1 MSSNTA
7 QSPLPSQTVIN
18 AVWILLCAAVCLQ
31 ILVQLVHVSMF
42 FDGGIYATV
51 ARNLAEGRGTMWA
64 PHFSET
70 LFPTFAEHPPLMFW
84 LQAIGF
90 SLFGDTIA
98 VEKGF
103 SLLTFVISAA
113 LLFKIWMRLNKD
125 DVVVQKAFP
134 LALLMALIAGR
145 VNWGFANGL
154 LDNLLAVFSL
164 TAVLLVII
172 AYDRPGPALS
182 AKRLA
187 LVALAGLAICQSL
200 MTKGPVGLFPL
211 AAPAIYW
218 LVFRRPAFLTM
229 VIDSVIIGVVI
240 VLFIATLYAFDA
252 SREAVDRYLA
262 AQLFAS
268 LRGDRGYY
276 GGGLYVF
283 RKILGVNGY
292 SLAILALAA
301 LASWRFKLGRSDRLT
316 RNQRFR
322 RAAFLI
328 LIGMS
333 ASLPIGLSPRVANFY
348 FNTSLLFYSA
358 GFAILVSPV
367 IMEGLSRLR
376 DQQSKGL
383 SLGALALLTG
393 SIVIVIANIGR
404 LGSDAHTIKQ
414 AIAIESLVCADKR
427 TCTPSISACENAWK
441 DWALHTY
448 MQRFYKISIAKQAN
462 GDAEYVIAEASCGDL
477 PGYRRTR
484 ADVAPYTLMKRQS

>member
-1 MSSNTA
+1 MSTKVGS
-7 QSPLPSQTVIN
+7 SPMPSRTILN
-18 AVWILLCAAVCLQ
+18 AVWLFLLGAICLQ

-42 FDGGIYATV
+42 FDGGIYATL

-64 PHFSET
+64 PYLSDT

-90 SLFGDTIA
+90 ALFGDSIA

-103 SLLTFVISAA
+103 SFLTFIVCAV
-113 LLFKIWMRLNKD
+113 LLFQIWKRLNKD
-125 DVVVQKAFP
+125 DVLVQAAFP
-134 LALLMALIAGR
+134 FGLMLALIAGR

-164 TAVLLVII
+164 TSVLLLVV
-172 AYDRPGPALS
+172 AYDRPATVVS
-182 AKRLA
+182 VRRLA
-187 LVALAGLAICQSL
+187 LVSAAGLAICMSL

-211 AAPAIYW
+211 AVPAIHW
-218 LVFRRPAFLTM
+218 LVFRRPSFLAM
-229 VIDSVIIGVVI
+229 VIDSLVI
-240 VLFIATLYAFDA
+240 VLVIGLFLGLLYAFDP
-252 SREAVDRYLA
+252 SREAVDRYVT
-262 AQLFAS
+262 AQLLSS
-268 LRGDRGYY
+268 LSGARGHY

-301 LASWRFKLGRSDRLT
+301 LAGWRWKLGKSAPEANRPRL
-316 RNQRFR
+316 R

-358 GFAILVSPV
+358 GFAILVATV
-367 IMEGLSRLR
+367 LMDGLSRLR
-376 DQQSKGL
+376 EQQSKLLGFG
-383 SLGALALLTG
+383 SLLFLAA
-393 SIVIVIANIGR
+393 SIVFVFANIGR
-404 LGSDAHTIKQ
+404 PGADARTIEQ
-414 AIAIESLVCADKR
+414 AAVIEDFVCSGKTNCR
-427 TCTPSISACENAWK
+427 PLISACQNAWQ

-448 MQRFYKISIAKQAN
+448 MQRFYKISIAKQTDV
-462 GDAEYVIAEASCGDL
+462 DADFVIADETCSNLQGRKDT
-477 PGYRRTR
+477 GI
-484 ADVAPYTLMKRQS
+484 DISPYLLLERG

>member
-1 MSSNTA
+1 MMRKPGL
-7 QSPLPSQTVIN
+7 SPLPSQTVIN
-18 AVWILLCAAVCLQ
+18 AVWILLLAAVCLQ

-90 SLFGDTIA
+90 SIFGDTIA
-98 VEKGF
+98 VEKSF

-125 DVVVQKAFP
+125 DVVIQKAFP
-134 LALLMALIAGR
+134 LALVMALIAGR

-164 TAVLLVII
+164 TAVLLVVI
-172 AYDRPGPALS
+172 AYDRPSPAFS

-187 LVALAGLAICQSL
+187 LLVLAGLAICFSL

-211 AAPAIYW
+211 ATPAIYW
-218 LVFRRPAFLTM
+218 LVFRRPAFFVM
-229 VIDSVIIGVVI
+229 VLDSVVILTVI
-240 VLFIATLYAFDA
+240 VLFVTILYAFDA

-292 SLAILALAA
+292 SLAILALAS
-301 LASWRFKLGRSDRLT
+301 LASWRLGLGRSDSAIRS
-316 RNQRFR
+316 QRFK

-333 ASLPIGLSPRVANFY
+333 ASLPIGFSPRVANFY

-358 GFAILVSPV
+358 GFAILVAPV
-367 IMEGLSRLR
+367 FME
-376 DQQSKGL
+376 
-383 SLGALALLTG
+383 ALARLGERQIKVLRFGSLILLAA
-393 SIVIVIANIGR
+393 SIVMVFLNVGR
-404 LGSDAHTIKQ
+404 LGADARTIEQ
-414 AIAIESLVCADKR
+414 AAAIEELACTHETDCKPLISVCQ
-427 TCTPSISACENAWK
+427 TAWQ

-448 MQRFYKISIAKQAN
+448 MQRFYKISIAKQADI
-462 GDAEYVIAEASCGDL
+462 DADFVIADESCSNL
-477 PGYRRTR
+477 PGRKDTGI
-484 ADVAPYTLMKRQS
+484 DISPYLLLERG

>member
-1 MSSNTA
+1 MSSNSA

-64 PHFSET
+64 PHFSDT

-90 SLFGDTIA
+90 SIFGDTIA

-103 SLLTFVISAA
+103 SLLTFVISAT
-113 LLFKIWMRLNKD
+113 LLFQIWMRLNKD
-125 DVVVQKAFP
+125 DAAIQKAFP

-145 VNWGFANGL
+145 VNWGFANNL
-154 LDNLLAVFSL
+154 LDNLLAVFSS
-164 TAVLLVII
+164 TAVLLLVI
-172 AYDRPGPALS
+172 AYDRPSPAFS

-187 LVALAGLAICQSL
+187 LLVSAGLAICLSL

-218 LVFRRPAFLTM
+218 LVFRRPAFFTM
-229 VIDSVIIGVVI
+229 VLDSMVILSVIA
-240 VLFIATLYAFDA
+240 LFVATLYAFDA
-252 SREAVDRYLA
+252 SREAVDRYVT
-262 AQLFAS
+262 AQLISS
-268 LRGDRGYY
+268 LSGGRGHY
-276 GGGLYVF
+276 GGGFYVF

-301 LASWRFKLGRSDRLT
+301 LASWRFKLGRSDSVT
-316 RNQRFR
+316 RNQRFK

-367 IMEGLSRLR
+367 IMEGLSRVR
-376 DQQSKGL
+376 QQLTKFG
-383 SLGALALLTG
+383 SLGALALLAA

-404 LGSDAHTIKQ
+404 LGSDARTIEQ
-414 AIAIESLVCADKR
+414 AIAIQSLVCADQT
-427 TCTPSISACENAWK
+427 TCNASISACENAWQ

-448 MQRFYKISIAKQAN
+448 MQRFYEISIAKQ
-462 GDAEYVIAEASCGDL
+462 GDGDTEYVIAEASCGDL
-477 PGYRRTR
+477 PGYRQTQ
-484 ADVAPYTLMKRQS
+484 ADIAPYNLMKRRS

>member
-1 MSSNTA
+1 MSGNPA

-90 SLFGDTIA
+90 SIFGDTIA

-103 SLLTFVISAA
+103 SFLTFLISAT
-113 LLFKIWMRLNKD
+113 LLYKIWMRLNKD
-125 DVVVQKAFP
+125 DVIVQKAFP
-134 LALLMALIAGR
+134 FALMMALIAGR
-145 VNWGFANGL
+145 VNWGFANNL

-164 TAVLLVII
+164 TAVLLVVI
-172 AYDRPGPALS
+172 AYDRPRSTFS

-187 LVALAGLAICQSL
+187 LVAAAGLAICFSL

-218 LVFRRPAFLTM
+218 LVLRRPTFLVMVLDSLIIVAVILLFLT
-229 VIDSVIIGVVI
+229 
-240 VLFIATLYAFDA
+240 TLYAFDA
-252 SREAVDRYLA
+252 SREALDRYVT
-262 AQLFAS
+262 AQLAS
-268 LRGDRGYY
+268 SLSGARGHY
-276 GGGLYVF
+276 GGGVYVF

-301 LASWRFKLGRSDRLT
+301 LASWRFKLGKSDSVT
-316 RNQRFR
+316 RNQRLQ

-328 LIGMS
+328 LVGMS

-358 GFAILVSPV
+358 GFAVLVAPTV
-367 IMEGLSRLR
+367 MEALAQMNGR
-376 DQQSKGL
+376 QAAISK
-383 SLGALALLTG
+383 LGAMAFLAA
-393 SIVIVIANIGR
+393 SIVIVFANIGR
-404 LGSDAHTIKQ
+404 LGDDATTIQQ
-414 AIAIESLVCADKR
+414 AAAIQDFACANDASCK
-427 TCTPSISACENAWK
+427 PVISACESAWQ

-448 MQRFYKISIAKQAN
+448 MQRFYQISIAKQADI
-462 GDAEYVIAEASCGDL
+462 DADFVIADESCSNLQGRKDTGIDI
-477 PGYRRTR
+477 P
-484 ADVAPYTLMKRQS
+484 PYLLLERE

>member
-1 MSSNTA
+1 MSNNSA

-90 SLFGDTIA
+90 SIFGDTIA

-103 SLLTFVISAA
+103 SLLTFIISAA
-113 LLFKIWMRLNKD
+113 LLFQIWMRLSKD

-134 LALLMALIAGR
+134 LALVMALIAGR

-164 TAVLLVII
+164 TAVLLVVI
-172 AYDRPGPALS
+172 AYDRPSPAIS

-187 LVALAGLAICQSL
+187 LIALAGFAICLSL

-211 AAPAIYW
+211 AAPAIHW
-218 LVFRRPAFLTM
+218 LVFRRPAFFVM
-229 VIDSVIIGVVI
+229 VLDSVVILTVI
-240 VLFIATLYAFDA
+240 VLFVAILYAFDA

-292 SLAILALAA
+292 SLAILALAS
-301 LASWRFKLGRSDRLT
+301 LASWRLGLGRSDSPIRS
-316 RNQRFR
+316 RRFK

-328 LIGMS
+328 LIGLS
-333 ASLPIGLSPRVANFY
+333 ASLPIGFSPRVANFY

-358 GFAILVSPV
+358 GFAILVAPV
-367 IMEGLSRLR
+367 FMEAMTRLR
-376 DQQSKGL
+376 TRQIKGL
-383 SLGALALLTG
+383 RFGSLIFLAA
-393 SIVIVIANIGR
+393 SIVMVFLNVGR
-404 LGSDAHTIKQ
+404 LGADARTIEQ
-414 AIAIESLVCADKR
+414 AAAIQELA
-427 TCTPSISACENAWK
+427 CTNETDCKPLISACQTAWQ

-448 MQRFYKISIAKQAN
+448 MQRFYKISIAKQADI
-462 GDAEYVIAEASCGDL
+462 DADFVIADETCSNLEGRKDTGIDL
-477 PGYRRTR
+477 S
-484 ADVAPYTLMKRQS
+484 PYLLLERG

>member
-1 MSSNTA
+1 MSSNPA

-90 SLFGDTIA
+90 SIFGDTIA

-103 SLLTFVISAA
+103 SFLTFLISAT
-113 LLFKIWMRLNKD
+113 LLYKIWMRLNKD

-164 TAVLLVII
+164 TAVLLIVV
-172 AYDRPGPALS
+172 AYERSS
-182 AKRLA
+182 AAFSIRRLG
-187 LVALAGLAICQSL
+187 LLCLAGLFICLSL

-218 LVFRRPAFLTM
+218 LVFRNSSFLSM
-229 VIDSVIIGVVI
+229 ILDSVAILIVI
-240 VLFIATLYAFDA
+240 LTFLGCLYGYDA
-252 SREAVDRYLA
+252 SREAIQRYLA
-262 AQLFAS
+262 AQLVAS
-268 LRGDRGYY
+268 LSGARGHY
-276 GGGLYVF
+276 GGGFYVF

-292 SLAILALAA
+292 SLAVLAIAA
-301 LASWRFKLGRSDRLT
+301 AGSWRFQLGKADSGTLRHRL
-316 RNQRFR
+316 R

-328 LIGMS
+328 IVGMS
-333 ASLPIGLSPRVANFY
+333 ASLPIGFSPRVANFY

-358 GFAILVSPV
+358 GFAVLAAPV
-367 IMEGLSRLR
+367 FMDALSRLR
-376 DQQSKGL
+376 EGQAKVLKL
-383 SLGALALLTG
+383 SSLLFAAL
-393 SIVIVIANIGR
+393 SIVIVLGNVGR
-404 LGSDAHTIKQ
+404 LGADAPTIRQ
-414 AIAIESLVCADKR
+414 AAAIKEFVCPNTADCK
-427 TCTPSISACENAWK
+427 PVISVCQNAWQ

-448 MQRFYKISIAKQAN
+448 LQRYYKISIVRQADF
-462 GDAEYVIAEASCGDL
+462 DADFVIAEESCSNLQGLKDT
-477 PGYRRTR
+477 GV
-484 ADVAPYTLMKRQS
+484 DISPYLLLERE